1 MSDPSTDPATTSG
14 GAVTPL
20 PAGEWTLDPDKSSAE
35 FAVKHFWGLITVR
48 GHFNA
53 IEGELSIDPAGAV
66 AGELRINAAS
76 VDTGNKQ
83 RDKHLRSA
91 DFFGA
96 DEHPQVVY
104 TPSAKR
110 RPRRSARPARSPG
123 SGPPP
128 PLPNPRAR
136 TRRPS
141 LGAADSSTPPPV
153 IPYSR
158 DPSGAHVNATTPDP
172 SGARSRPPVNGNTNG
187 PRSDPSAAVVAYT
200 SQRPSPRKCTTGE
213 FARPT
218 GELTLARATTRVRH
232 VARSITSTCPRA
244 TTATIPSPR
253 TPRGHA
259 EADAPPAAMTP
270 PSAATVTTAAITN
283 SCARIPSSIA
293 PARPFDTRSAEDPE
307 AQTAAGATHNRRSRC
322 DRSTLRPQ
330 CMLRTSSGTAPARRR
345 AISASRLQVA
355 CGRGSSPG
363 RPARAAGDE
372 RRRSMRV
379 ALGSLAAMSADS
391 SRAQPVS

>member
-213 FARPT
+213 FARP
-218 GELTLARATTRVRH
+218 
-232 VARSITSTCPRA
+232 
-244 TTATIPSPR
+244 
-253 TPRGHA
+253 
-259 EADAPPAAMTP
+259 
-270 PSAATVTTAAITN
+270 
-283 SCARIPSSIA
+283 
-293 PARPFDTRSAEDPE
+293 ARPREQIGPDLPRL
-307 AQTAAGATHNRRSRC
+307 H
-322 DRSTLRPQ
+322 
-330 CMLRTSSGTAPARRR
+330 
-345 AISASRLQVA
+345 ASRLHGIYAATADHLPVPRPRRPRTA
-355 CGRGSSPG
+355 PEPYRGMRS
-363 RPARAAGDE
+363 RE
-372 RRRSMRV
+372 RLRNET
-379 ALGSLAAMSADS
+379 
-391 SRAQPVS
+391 P